1 MQVSHT
7 EGRALYMVDL
17 DEGVKRE
24 GNLNKGERSKEGQR
38 GRKEERRE
46 MFAYVSPWEGS
57 WQEKVVAQI

>member
-46 MFAYVSPWEGS
+46 EGREGG
-57 WQEKVVAQI
+57 QEGREKTHECM